1 VPKAGLGGL
10 PERGRT
16 SPAQAGLERRKIK
29 VFAAYGVFATH
40 NGHQDGV
47 AVGYTRL
54 GTKPCLHPLLAVLAE
69 AKLVAGFW
77 LRPGNSSCASN
88 VVAFTLDLLNYLPS
102 FIRLRVVRA
111 DSGFCLP
118 AWLALLEQLG
128 LRYIVVARLLQPLQ
142 RLLRQDLIWT
152 PSEVPG
158 TEVAEVWHQEIN
170 WPQPRRVVLLRHRVA
185 EKERPGG
192 KKLVDC
198 PGYLYQ
204 ALVTNLPESMRP
216 IAVWREYNGRAGC
229 EEVIKQ
235 LDADFGLPQLCLGK
249 FWSTEAALSLAVLS
263 YNLCVLFQ
271 RRLGWLDRVTAA
283 TLRFRLFTTG
293 GIISQTAGR
302 TVTAPSTSSPARL
315 PMNID
320 WRKTAASS
328 SSHAPRRLRRQS
340 ATRY

>member
-1 VPKAGLGGL
+1 MRRGVYLLPSLFTLGNMFCGYACIVYSMG
-10 PERGRT
+10 GR
-16 SPAQAGLERRKIK
+16 LEL
-29 VFAAYGVFATH
+29 AAPFI
-40 NGHQDGV
+40 GV
-47 AVGYTRL
+47 AVVLDMLDGRIARMT
-54 GTKPCLHPLLAVLAE
+54 GTATAFGVEFDSMADVISFGIAPAVLTFMW
-69 AKLVAGFW
+69 G
-77 LRPGNSSCASN
+77 
-88 VVAFTLDLLNYLPS
+88 
-102 FIRLRVVRA
+102 
-111 DSGFCLP
+111 
-118 AWLALLEQLG
+118 
-128 LRYIVVARLLQPLQ
+128 LQPLQ

-170 WPQPRRVVLLRHRVA
+170 WPQPRRVILLRHRVA

-204 ALVTNLPESMRP
+204 ALVTNLAESVRP

-235 LDADFGLPQLCLGK
+235 LDADFGLPQLCLEK

-302 TVTAPSTSSPARL
+302 TTIRL
-315 PMNID
+315 SVPESERGW
-320 WRKTAASS
+320 WREVLTK
-328 SSHAPRRLRRQS
+328 LRCEFPNCNAVSQ
-340 ATRY
+340 TPG